1 MTTLSQ
7 SFPDTA
13 RFKARGMIEE
23 LNEAGLDLAAS
34 CLLDIQRED
43 DAQLLNEAWVHFN
56 LPAWAQARLKNGPT
70 GALVIGNTRALWAPF
85 LAALMDDA
93 KLSAQTDPLDKYVER
108 AVHRAIFNAQLD
120 LGENVWVGFAS
131 TLVPRPIPIQ
141 RLAQRAGLAQIG
153 PAGLAIHPTF
163 GPWIALRAFLL
174 FSQPVQLAHA
184 KSLTERPSPCHGC
197 AQPCVSAFK
206 SARGL
211 AQFRAHRPL
220 LSDKNVPAE
229 LSHRAQLW
237 LKVRD
242 ACPVGTEHR
251 YSLNQ
256 ITYHYDKKRAAL
268 SNR

>member
-13 RFKARGMIEE
+13 LFEARGMIEE
-23 LNEAGLDLAAS
+23 LNEAGLDLVAS
-34 CLLDIQRED
+34 CLLDIQREA
-43 DAQLLNEAWVHFN
+43 DAQLLSKDWVQLN

-70 GALVIGNTRALWAPF
+70 GALVVGNTRALWKPF
-85 LAALMDDA
+85 LDSLIND
-93 KLSAQTDPLDKYVER
+93 KPLSEQTDPLDKYVEF
-108 AVHRAIFNAQLD
+108 AVHRAILNAQLD

-141 RLAQRAGLAQIG
+141 RLAQRAGLAQVG

-163 GPWIALRAFLL
+163 GPWIALRAFIL
-174 FSQPVQLAHA
+174 FSQPIRLAHTA
-184 KSLTERPSPCHGC
+184 TTQPSPCHGC

-206 SARGL
+206 SAQGL
-211 AQFRAHRPL
+211 AQFRAHRPSP
-220 LSDKNVPAE
+220 SDKKVPSD
-229 LSHRAQLW
+229 LSHRARLW

-256 ITYHYDKKRAAL
+256 ISYHYDKNPAAL